1 MSNRNINEIAVLSS
15 PDVEL
20 SRTFP
25 TGFLWGAATASY
37 QIEGAVNEDGRG
49 VSIWD
54 TFAATPGKIL
64 NGENGDVTIDHY
76 HRMLADL
83 DILSEIGLAAY
94 RFSLAWP
101 RILPNGSGT
110 VNEKGL
116 DFYDRMVDAL
126 LAKGIR
132 PFATLYHWDLPQA
145 LQDAG
150 GWTNRETSYRFAD
163 YAEVVA
169 RRLGDR
175 VQDWMTLNEPWCA
188 AYLGYG
194 NGVHAPGIKD
204 RQAAVNAAHHLLL
217 GHGLA
222 VARIRESTPA
232 TSRVGIV
239 LNFTPAY
246 PADDRPETIRD
257 TAFADMFSN
266 RWFLEPVT
274 RGNYP
279 AGFFEAMQ
287 LTPPLIAEGDMEIIS
302 TPIDFMGVNNYTR
315 NVVAGSPTPVLA
327 DEVRTVNV
335 PGAIY
340 TEMDWEVNPQSL
352 TDLLVRLYAEYGVQ
366 NLYVTENGSAFA
378 DQWDGGA
385 HIHDAQRVEYL
396 RDYLAAVSDALKRG
410 APLRG
415 YFVWSLMDNY
425 EWERGY
431 SKRFG
436 VVYVDYPTQRRII
449 KDSGRWYQSFLA
461 EYSQEPVQ

>member
-1 MSNRNINEIAVLSS
+1 MSNRNTNEIAVLSS

-64 NGENGDVTIDHY
+64 NGENGAVTIDHY
-76 HRMLADL
+76 HRMSADL

-116 DFYDRMVDAL
+116 DFYDRMVDTL

-132 PFATLYHWDLPQA
+132 PFATLYHWDLPQS

-150 GWTNRETSYRFAD
+150 GWTKRETAYRFAD
-163 YAEVVA
+163 YAELVA

-204 RQAAVNAAHHLLL
+204 RQTAVNAAHHLLL

-222 VARIRESTPA
+222 VARIRESTPV

-239 LNFTPAY
+239 LNFTPVY
-246 PADDRPETIRD
+246 PADDRPETVRD
-257 TAFADMFSN
+257 TALADMFSN

-287 LTPPLIAEGDMEIIS
+287 LVPPLIAEGDMEIIS

-315 NVVAGSPTPVLA
+315 NVVVGSPTPVLA

-352 TDLLVRLYAEYGVQ
+352 TDLLVRLHDEYGVQ

-378 DQWDGGA
+378 DQWDGGE
-385 HIHDAQRVEYL
+385 HIHDVQRVEYL
-396 RDYLAAVSDALKRG
+396 RDYLTAVSAALKRG

-461 EYSQEPVQ
+461 EYSREPVQ

>member
-1 MSNRNINEIAVLSS
+1 MSNRNTNEIALLSS

-76 HRMLADL
+76 HRMSADL

-116 DFYDRMVDAL
+116 DFYDRMVDTL

-132 PFATLYHWDLPQA
+132 PFATLYHWDLPQT

-150 GWTNRETSYRFAD
+150 GWTNRETAYRFAD
-163 YAEVVA
+163 YAELVA

-204 RQAAVNAAHHLLL
+204 RQTAVNAAHHLLL

-222 VARIRESTPA
+222 VARIRESTPV

-246 PADDRPETIRD
+246 PADDRPETVRD
-257 TAFADMFSN
+257 TALADMFSN

-327 DEVRTVNV
+327 DEVQAVNV
-335 PGAIY
+335 SGAIY

-352 TDLLVRLYAEYGVQ
+352 TDLLVRLHDEYGVQ
-366 NLYVTENGSAFA
+366 NLFVTENGSAFA
-378 DQWDGGA
+378 DQWDGGE
-385 HIHDAQRVEYL
+385 HIHDVQRVEYL
-396 RDYLAAVSDALKRG
+396 RDYLAAVSEALKRG

-461 EYSQEPVQ
+461 EYSQEPV